1 VVPERVGPIIPA
13 AIAAE
18 TADWLAAPERLAG
31 MRKDLL
37 SLRGV
42 ATGEGS
48 VGAVAALAALVQELL
63 PAASAD

>member
-1 VVPERVGPIIPA
+1 
-13 AIAAE
+13 
-18 TADWLAAPERLAG
+18 
-31 MRKDLL
+31 MRSDLL
-37 SLRGV
+37 SLRAV